1 MQKFTMKCAVVLVCS
16 ATALAWAGGKHK
28 QKAND
33 DNENEGNRTIVS
45 QVFNQLFNKRSFEL
59 VNQIY
64 EPNCV
69 VHHRNKT
76 MTLSEALTDLREWQ
90 SAAPDMTMTI
100 EKIRGE
106 GDHLTVHWIARG
118 TNTGTG
124 HGLKPSGKPIVV
136 RGHTEFKITNGKIAE
151 EWNDFN
157 EEEIFKQAGQTP
169 PKG

>member
-1 MQKFTMKCAVVLVCS
+1 MQKFRMPFAGMLLCS
-16 ATALAWAGGKHK
+16 AMAFAWAGAKDK
-28 QKAND
+28 QKADGGSEQNQ
-33 DNENEGNRTIVS
+33 TIVRQVFD
-45 QVFNQLFNKRSFEL
+45 QVFNKRDFEL

-64 EPNCV
+64 APNCV

-76 MTLSEALTDLREWQ
+76 MTLTEALADAREWR
-90 SAAPDMTMTI
+90 SAAPDMMMTI

-106 GDHLTVHWIARG
+106 GDMLSVHWIARG
-118 TNTGTG
+118 TNTGQG

-136 RGHTEFKITNGKIAE
+136 RGHTEFRITNGKIAE

-157 EEEIFKQAGQTP
+157 DEEIFKQAGQTP